1 MGTKSFRRFSG
12 EPGLMHRQWDRVA
25 RAATV
30 VAVGA
35 ALLAVPVAAL
45 IGMGGY
51 HAAQNEAVQQ
61 AEEGFRTA
69 AVL

>member
-1 MGTKSFRRFSG
+1 
-12 EPGLMHRQWDRVA
+12 MHRQWDRVA